1 MKELSTVLPGAVLS
15 ALSDQQGVTELPGE
29 QVVPP
34 QADELPQGVLDLLA
48 TLRVRPP
55 VEARVTGPAVRF
67 DQALPVPAQR
77 ALEVVEQGADEPVRA
92 VLPPVMVPRNSL
104 PIPSEGNPDAP
115 DSIPVESALP
125 VETVPYADR
134 PLHDAPMILNGPRP
148 TFSAMPQASV
158 SPPASTLRPTLDSHF
173 ESSPVPL
180 PGLLQV
186 PFNKGA
192 VSGQVTV
199 SLEPFEPARTLLL
212 SPSNPQVFD
221 QLKAPFEQLRDPG
234 WRLSDPRGEQQRQG
248 SRQAPDDEP
257 PESGA

>member
-1 MKELSTVLPGAVLS
+1 MKELSTVSPGAVLGMQS
-15 ALSDQQGVTELPGE
+15 EHQDVTELPGE

-67 DQALPVPAQR
+67 DEALHVPAQR
-77 ALEVVEQGADEPVRA
+77 AMEVVEQGADEPVK
-92 VLPPVMVPRNSL
+92 VVPQIMVPRNAL

-134 PLHDAPMILNGPRP
+134 PLPDAPMNLNGPRP
-148 TFSAMPQASV
+148 TFPAMPQATV
-158 SPPASTLRPTLDSHF
+158 SPPAPTLRPTLDSHF

-186 PFNKGA
+186 PFNKGV